1 MRNQRSAVVPKA
13 SLACRAFLIA
23 SCASIVS
30 ASPDAPRGLFCSCP
44 PTNTNSHSV
53 LEDVA
58 ALDHVDG
65 TLLRVGWDALEPTP
79 GDYDWSLL
87 DAELA
92 RAEQFDT
99 DVALAI
105 VLGNSAPAWLEQA
118 GAETITVTFFDQTFE
133 RYVPWDSV
141 LLSNWTEMIARAG
154 ARYDGH
160 PRIKIVHITHETG
173 NGFEMQLRGTLADW
187 QTVGYTHERYTD
199 SYKAVIDAFAA
210 AFPSHPLD
218 VDVHPVLDSDAVAQD
233 VAEYGLATIGQRFG
247 ILAAWWTQNNAQ
259 NVYPAMNTIL
269 LDAPFSAIQVA
280 RSETVHG
287 PEIFGE
293 GGLSG
298 ALQLAIDSGIGYA
311 EVWNADLLNPSL
323 QPSIVA
329 FAEALDDA
337 APCGDADLAEP
348 FGVLD
353 LADINAFLTAFQ
365 NAEPAGDL
373 TCDGVFD
380 LADLGQ
386 FVGAFVAGCP

>member
-1 MRNQRSAVVPKA
+1 
-13 SLACRAFLIA
+13 
-23 SCASIVS
+23 
-30 ASPDAPRGLFCSCP
+30 
-44 PTNTNSHSV
+44 
-53 LEDVA
+53 
-58 ALDHVDG
+58 
-65 TLLRVGWDALEPTP
+65 
-79 GDYDWSLL
+79 
-87 DAELA
+87 
-92 RAEQFDT
+92 
-99 DVALAI
+99 
-105 VLGNSAPAWLEQA
+105 
-118 GAETITVTFFDQTFE
+118 
-133 RYVPWDSV
+133 
-141 LLSNWTEMIARAG
+141 
-154 ARYDGH
+154 
-160 PRIKIVHITHETG
+160 
-173 NGFEMQLRGTLADW
+173 
-187 QTVGYTHERYTD
+187 
-199 SYKAVIDAFAA
+199 
-210 AFPSHPLD
+210 
-218 VDVHPVLDSDAVAQD
+218 HPVLDSDAVAQD

-259 NVYPAMNTIL
+259 HVYPAMNTIL

-329 FAEALDDA
+329 FADALDAA

-386 FVGAFVAGCP
+386 FVGAFVAG